1 MARLLYPYLRSPI
14 TFVLLVSLLSLFA
27 RSAVGQ
33 TFVVADE
40 DFQNDVEAIA
50 PGLGSGAGGPTLVGP
65 PADDVGQPGQWVTN
79 GYTNPLVGTG
89 GDPDGSVDD
98 DTNQN
103 FSVGG
108 IPGAQS
114 AALVPSPFHTVAKA
128 SPIEDDFHGYF
139 ISNPNAQSMDGI
151 LKFSDASHTPVV
163 ATVGQRVRGEF
174 QVMLDAGGFTFA
186 LVDSITDL
194 TAKQA
199 AQTWDGTTP
208 QIRPGMSS
216 AHSGGDYFDGI
227 TGQISYSVGSGNQWR
242 AVTDDGVG
250 QVTTGMLLEDDFLKT
265 FGVPPNSTDRWQRI
279 AFEYIV
285 GSSVYN
291 KFSVSY
297 YDFLEA
303 NVITNEVKL
312 AAGGDIPVTS
322 GTPSTSIEGI
332 VFSGS
337 DGGNASIFLDEIY
350 IEVENVNL
358 WAGNF
363 ANRWHDAANWSA
375 AAIPNSNSDSVI
387 FDQVTG
393 QATSVTADLP
403 VTVKRITFDTVDTFA
418 LAGTATFTLD
428 ADVGDAAVE
437 VLAGTHKMQAVV
449 DMQVNTTADVAV
461 GAILEFNNDLNLNGN
476 TLTKTGAG
484 ELALNNVVNASGGS
498 LACNEG
504 TCSGTLLLA
513 GSLANAAVVSPGEGT
528 GALAVAGDYS
538 QSAAGTLLLEI
549 GEGQN
554 DLLAVGGDLLAGG
567 ELEVVLVDGF
577 EPDDGDTFDV
587 LDFGSLSGQFSLE
600 LPGLSA
606 GLMWDAS
613 SLYSTGQLAVTAVP
627 EPTTAMLIVVS
638 CIALIGRRKTRTGH
652 ELHQ

>member
-1 MARLLYPYLRSPI
+1 MRRV
-14 TFVLLVSLLSLFA
+14 FVLLFSLSTRWLLSVSLLALFCLPA
-27 RSAVGQ
+27 SGQ

-40 DFQNDVEAIA
+40 DFQNDVEAADI
-50 PGLGSGAGGPTLVGP
+50 GQGSGGGGPTTLGP
-65 PADDVGQPGQWVTN
+65 PADDVGQPGQWVLN
-79 GYTNPLVGTG
+79 GYTNPPAGTG
-89 GDPDGSVDD
+89 GDPDGGVAD

-103 FSVGG
+103 FATGS
-108 IPGAQS
+108 ITAAQN
-114 AALVPSPFHTVAKA
+114 ATLVPSPFHTVEKA
-128 SPIEDDFHGYF
+128 DPIVDDLHGYF
-139 ISNPNAQSMDGI
+139 LSNPNAQSMDGI

-174 QVMLDAGGFTFA
+174 QVMLDAGGLTFA

-194 TAKQA
+194 TTEQA
-199 AQTWDGTTP
+199 AHTWDGTTP
-208 QIRPGMSS
+208 QIRPGISS
-216 AHSGGDYFDGI
+216 KQSGGDYFDGI
-227 TGQISYSVGSGNQWR
+227 TGQISYNTQNGNEWY
-242 AVTDDGVG
+242 AVTDDGAG
-250 QVTTGMLLEDDFLKT
+250 QVTGALLEDDFLKT
-265 FGVPPNSTDRWQRI
+265 FGIPPNSNTRWQRI

-285 GSSVYN
+285 GSSVYS

-297 YDFLEA
+297 LDFLEN

-337 DGGNASIFLDEIY
+337 DGGNGSYFLDEIY
-350 IEVENVNL
+350 IEVESVNL

-363 ANRWHDAANWSA
+363 ANQWHDTGNWLA

-393 QATSVTADLP
+393 QATTVTADLP
-403 VTVKRITFDTVDTFA
+403 VTVKRITFDTADTFA

-449 DMQVNTTADVAV
+449 DMQVNTTADVAA
-461 GAILEFNNDLNLNGN
+461 GAVLEFNNDLNLNGN

-549 GEGQN
+549 GEEQN
-554 DLLAVGGDLLAGG
+554 DLLAIGGDLSAGG
-567 ELEVVLVDGF
+567 ELEVVLVGGF
-577 EPDDGDTFDV
+577 QPDDGDTFDV
-587 LDFGSLSGQFSLE
+587 LDFSSLSGQFSLD

-627 EPTTAMLIVVS
+627 EPATALLVIT
-638 CIALIGRRKTRTGH
+638 CLGIRWRRRLATSSVAVRR
-652 ELHQ
+652 